1 MIKRW
6 SDFHVR
12 EVDARGTVA
21 RLTTFNVPPTPIDVK
36 DEPEEKMGTFELSA
50 EDRASMDKVA
60 RGECKLER
68 FLTLK

>member
-1 MIKRW
+1 M
-6 SDFHVR
+6 R

-36 DEPEEKMGTFELSA
+36 DEPEVKMGTFELSA

-60 RGECKLER
+60 RGECKLDKV
-68 FLTLK
+68 FIFK